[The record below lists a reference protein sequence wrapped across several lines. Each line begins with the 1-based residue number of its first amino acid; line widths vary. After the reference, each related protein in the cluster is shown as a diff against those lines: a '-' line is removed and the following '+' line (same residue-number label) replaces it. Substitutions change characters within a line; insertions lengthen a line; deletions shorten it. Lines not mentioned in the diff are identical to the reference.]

1 MRPRN
6 ISDWHF
12 EQIICRN
19 WGMALITKNQ
29 AGAQHSL
36 SPLMLPVEVAVMGAS
51 IDF

>member
-1 MRPRN
+1 MFIAMNRF
-6 ISDWHF
+6 SVG
-12 EQIICRN
+12 N